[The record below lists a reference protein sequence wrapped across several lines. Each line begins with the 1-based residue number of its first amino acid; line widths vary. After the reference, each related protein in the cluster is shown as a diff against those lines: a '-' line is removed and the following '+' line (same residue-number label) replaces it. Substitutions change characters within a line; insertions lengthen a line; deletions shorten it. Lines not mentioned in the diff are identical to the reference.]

1 MKKWSVGIEAAGDVE
16 MTREQIVELAD
27 AVAESGGIAS
37 GIGEKRYGA
46 TLLVEARTREEAIDK
61 ATGHFRGAADKA
73 GLPEWPITTVEAVSE
88 DEIDSED
95 W

>member
-1 MKKWSVGIEAAGDVE
+1 MTQWSVGIEAAGDVV
-16 MTREQIVELAD
+16 MQREQIVELAD
-27 AVAESGGIAS
+27 AVAVNGGIAS
-37 GIGEKRYGA
+37 GIGETRYGA

-61 ATGHFRGAADKA
+61 ATGHFRAAAQLA

-88 DEIDSED
+88 DDIDSED

>member
-1 MKKWSVGIEAAGDVE
+1 MTQWSVGIEAAGDLV
-16 MTREQIVELAD
+16 MQREQIVELAD
-27 AVAESGGIAS
+27 AVALNGGIAS

-46 TLLVEARTREEAIDK
+46 TLLVEARSREEAIDK
-61 ATGHFRGAADKA
+61 ATGHFRAAAQQA

-88 DEIDSED
+88 DDIDPED